1 MASTFLHL
9 TNRLLRRVND
19 VEIPEADFSN
29 TRGVQT
35 LAKDAIIDSI
45 SKINQQRFEWPFN
58 AALHTQ
64 QLAVGQEEYSF
75 PQYFKVVDW
84 TSFQIQKN
92 DSLGIYHK
100 KLRFIDRDEYTKRF
114 KDTDDDAGASGLSIP
129 TLVFPSHGNGYGVSR
144 SPDQAYSLQFK
155 YFLTQ
160 SELSNHSDVSRI
172 PTPYDNVI
180 IDGALFYLYMYKG
193 NAESAGIIAQVFRN
207 SLKNMQHILMPE
219 FDQLH
224 DTRVRR

>member
-9 TNRLLRRVND
+9 TNRLLRKVNE

-45 SKINQQRFEWPFN
+45 SQINQQRFEWPFN

-75 PQYFKVVDW
+75 PEFFKIADW

-92 DSLGIYHK
+92 DSLGVSHK
-100 KLRFIDRDEYTKRF
+100 NLRFIDRDEYTARF
-114 KDTDDDAGASGLSIP
+114 KDTDDDSGASGVSCP
-129 TLVFPSHGNGYGVSR
+129 DFVFPSHGNGYGVSR

-155 YFLTQ
+155 YFMTQ
-160 SELSNHSDVSRI
+160 SALADYTDVSRI

-180 IDGALFYLYMYKG
+180 LDGALFYLYMYRG
-193 NAESAGIIAQVFRN
+193 NAESAGIISQVFRN
-207 SLKNMQHILMPE
+207 GLKSMQHILLPD